1 VTSRGAAT
9 RYARALFDIAL
20 GEKRDLQR
28 TFGDLKAFADLY
40 DSNDGLQR
48 VLTNPAIPASRKR
61 AVAEQLLARAG
72 DVESAV
78 GKLLLLLAER
88 DRLAL
93 LPAIRDAFEVRLM
106 DQLQVVRAEVTTA
119 AELPSDQVARIREGL
134 KRATGREVQLET
146 RVDPAIIGG
155 AVARIG
161 STVFDGSVT
170 RQLERMRDRL
180 TSATIAG
187 PSD

>member
-1 VTSRGAAT
+1 VTSRGAAI

-20 GEKRDLQR
+20 GEQKDLSR
-28 TFGDLKAFADLY
+28 TFRDLKAFADLFE
-40 DSNDGLQR
+40 SNDGLRR

-61 AVAEQLLARAG
+61 AVAEQLLARTS
-72 DVESAV
+72 DVEPAV

-93 LPAIRDAFEVRLM
+93 LPAVGEAFEARLM
-106 DQLQVVRAEVTTA
+106 DYQHVVRAQVTTA
-119 AELPSDQVARIREGL
+119 AALPSDQVAAIREGL

-146 RVDPAIIGG
+146 KVDPEIIGG

-161 STVFDGSVT
+161 STVYDGSVT
-170 RQLERMRDRL
+170 RQLERMRERL
-180 TSATIAG
+180 LSAG
-187 PSD
+187 S